1 MSMSPEQLDAVR
13 DLLTSSRVLALAL
26 VVDQAPV
33 IGLLPF
39 AATPDSRGLVVHA
52 SQLARHSR
60 GLLAG
65 ASFDV
70 LIHEPVVEGV
80 EALRVKRL
88 TLRGEVLPLEP
99 GTPVHDAAR
108 ALYLMKFPEA
118 EPVTTLGDFTFFLL
132 RVQGGRLVTDFG
144 AAANVTAETLA
155 TLAGS

>member
-1 MSMSPEQLDAVR
+1 MAMSREQLDAVR

-52 SQLARHSR
+52 SRLARHSS
-60 GLLAG
+60 GLQAG
-65 ASFDV
+65 ASFDA
-70 LIHEPVVEGV
+70 LIHEPVVQGV

-88 TLRGEVLPLEP
+88 TLRGDVLPLEP
-99 GTPVHDAAR
+99 DTPVHSAAR
-108 ALYLMKFPEA
+108 AVYLMKFPEA
-118 EPVTTLGDFTFFLL
+118 EPVTTLGDFAFFLL

-144 AAANVTAETLA
+144 AAANVTAETLSA
-155 TLAGS
+155 LASS

>member
-1 MSMSPEQLDAVR
+1 MSMSPGQLDAIR
-13 DLLTSSRVLALAL
+13 HLLTSSRVLALAL

-39 AATPDSRGLVVHA
+39 AATPDRRGLVVHA
-52 SQLARHSR
+52 SRLARHSS
-60 GLLAG
+60 GLHAG
-65 ASFDV
+65 ASFDA

-88 TLRGEVLPLEP
+88 TLRGDVLPLEP
-99 GTPVHDAAR
+99 DTPVHSAAR

-118 EPVTTLGDFTFFLL
+118 EPVTTLGDFTFVLL

-144 AAANVTAETLA
+144 AAANVTAETLSA
-155 TLAGS
+155 LASS